1 MKDIL
6 LELMVIISPR
16 NTADKI
22 IENIK
27 DTVCFP
33 QILHGRGTAPNEIAS
48 ALGIG
53 EPEKDV
59 ILCFC
64 QKSEVEMI
72 YDKVRELFPNKKTNG
87 AVGMTIPV
95 SAVGGNLTL
104 QVLLGNTKNIV

>member
-6 LELMVIISPR
+6 LEFMIIISPR

-27 DTVCFP
+27 DVATFP
-33 QILHGRGTAPNEIAS
+33 SVLHGRGTAPNDIYS

-59 ILCFC
+59 VICFAKKEDVEDIY
-64 QKSEVEMI
+64 QRVDTMFTNKS
-72 YDKVRELFPNKKTNG
+72 NK
-87 AVGMTIPV
+87 AIAMTIPV

-104 QVLLGNTKNIV
+104 QVLLGNTKDMV